1 MAKDW
6 LKLLDGLSAANQEQL
21 WNYGQFLLQQ
31 QSVAE
36 IEIIETVLPEPLLL
50 EKPENES
57 VIAATKRL
65 AKCYYMIDRSKM
77 LNETSVLIAK
87 HSLQGVPAAEVIV
100 ELEALF
106 LKHYEKW
113 KEQALR

>member
-1 MAKDW
+1 MTKDW
-6 LKLLDGLSAANQEQL
+6 IKLLEQLNTANQAQL

-31 QSVAE
+31 QPV
-36 IEIIETVLPEPLLL
+36 IESVLPEPLVL

-65 AKCYYMIDRSKM
+65 AKSYYMVDRSKM

-87 HSLQGVPAAEVIV
+87 HSLQGVAAAEVIV

-106 LKHYEKW
+106 LKHYQKW
-113 KEQALR
+113 KETAGG